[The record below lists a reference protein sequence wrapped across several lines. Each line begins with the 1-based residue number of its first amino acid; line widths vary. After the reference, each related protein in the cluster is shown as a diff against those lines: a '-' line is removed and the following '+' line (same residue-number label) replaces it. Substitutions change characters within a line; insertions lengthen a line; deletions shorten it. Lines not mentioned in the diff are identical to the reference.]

1 MSSVHA
7 TFSIIIPT
15 YNRRNQIIDTLEKL
29 SQQKY
34 DKDGFEVVVIDD
46 GSNDGTTDAVSLFKK
61 KSNIDINL
69 ISQMNKGPAHARN
82 AGIEISKYEYIVF
95 LDSDCYPMEDDW
107 LLKINNKV
115 NDICSKGFDDFLLGG
130 RIIMPTDTLS
140 QKFIYILDG
149 YGTPDLGQVGFEKQG
164 DFISFPTTNL
174 IVPKNTFR
182 SVGGFDENI
191 IFGSGEDTDF
201 CFRLWKSGRAV
212 FVYEPS
218 IYIFHLHRTGIFDLA
233 KVSFKRSINTHT
245 LLEKYGI
252 FSKHWF
258 RRRLFKV
265 IAAYVGLFA
274 LLTSSFFDNWLTAGI
289 LFCVYA
295 TLLSFFMLKSKNVLD
310 SMAFPIYYIFISMFE
325 VAGSTIAMLIY
336 LKNSKKSSCKK

>member
-1 MSSVHA
+1 MSNVHA
-7 TFSIIIPT
+7 TFSIIIPA
-15 YNRRNQIIDTLEKL
+15 YNRRSQIIDTLEKL

-34 DKDGFEVVVIDD
+34 DRDGFEVVVIDD
-46 GSNDGTTDAVSLFKK
+46 GSNDGTSDAVSLFKK

-82 AGIEISKYEYIVF
+82 AGIEISKHEYIVF
-95 LDSDCYPMEDDW
+95 LDSDCYPLTNDW
-107 LLKINNKV
+107 LFNINNKV
-115 NDICSKGFDDFLLGG
+115 NDIRSKEFDDFLLGG
-130 RIIMPTDTLS
+130 RIVMPTDTLS

-149 YGTPDLGQVGFEKQG
+149 YGTPDLGAVGFEKQG

-174 IVPKNTFR
+174 VVPKNTFR

-201 CFRLWKSGRAV
+201 CYRLWKSGRAV
-212 FVYEPS
+212 FVYEPAIS
-218 IYIFHLHRTGIFDLA
+218 IFHLHRTGIFDLA

-258 RRRLFKV
+258 RRRLVKV
-265 IAAYVGLFA
+265 VALYVGVLT
-274 LLTSSFFDNWLTAGI
+274 LLSSTFLDVWLTMGI
-289 LFCVYA
+289 LFGVYA
-295 TLLSFFMLKSKNVLD
+295 ILFLVFLSKSKNVFD
-310 SMAFPIYYIFISMFE
+310 SVVFPVYYLFISMFE
-325 VAGSTIAMLIY
+325 VAGSTIAILIY
-336 LKNSKKSSCKK
+336 LKNSSKSSCKK

>member
-1 MSSVHA
+1 MNSIHA

-15 YNRRNQIIDTLEKL
+15 YNRRIQLIEILEKL

-34 DKDGFEVVVIDD
+34 NKDGFEVVVIDD
-46 GSNDGTTDAVSLFKK
+46 GSNDGTSDAVSLFKK

-69 ISQMNKGPAHARN
+69 ITQMNKGPAHARN

-115 NDICSKGFDDFLLGG
+115 NDIRFKGYDDFLLAG
-130 RIIMPTDTLS
+130 RISMPTDSLS
-140 QKFIYILDG
+140 QRFILSLNG
-149 YGTPDLGQVGFEKQG
+149 YGTPDLGALGFENTD

-174 IVPKNTFR
+174 IVQKNTFR

-191 IFGSGEDTDF
+191 IYGSGEDTDF
-201 CFRLWKSGRAV
+201 CYRLWKSGRAI
-212 FVYEPS
+212 FVYDPS
-218 IYIFHLHRTGIFDLA
+218 ISIFHLHRTGIFDLA

-258 RRRLFKV
+258 RRRLVKV
-265 IAAYVGLFA
+265 VASYVGMLA
-274 LLTSSFFDNWLTAGI
+274 LLSCAFFNIWVSAGI
-289 LFCVYA
+289 LSGVYA
-295 TLLSFFMLKSKNVLD
+295 TLFLVFLLKSKSVLN
-310 SMAFPIYYIFISMFE
+310 SVVFPVYYLFISMFE

-336 LKNSKKSSCKK
+336 WRNL

>member
-1 MSSVHA
+1 MGSVHA

-15 YNRRNQIIDTLEKL
+15 YNRRNQIIETLEKL

-34 DKDGFEVVVIDD
+34 DKDGFEVIVIDD

-82 AGIEISKYEYIVF
+82 AGIEISKHEYIVF
-95 LDSDCYPMEDDW
+95 LDSDCYPLANDW
-107 LLKINNKV
+107 LLNINNKV
-115 NDICSKGFDDFLLGG
+115 NDIRSKEFDDFLLGG

-149 YGTPDLGQVGFEKQG
+149 YGTPDLGPVGFEKQG

-174 IVPKNTFR
+174 VVPKNTFR

-201 CFRLWKSGRAV
+201 CYRLWKSGRAV

-218 IYIFHLHRTGIFDLA
+218 ISIFHLHRTGIFDLA

-258 RRRLFKV
+258 RRRLVKV
-265 IAAYVGLFA
+265 VASYLGLFA
-274 LLTSSFFDNWLTAGI
+274 FLISVSFNVLLTTGI
-289 LFCVYA
+289 LFGVYA
-295 TLLSFFMLKSKNVLD
+295 TLFLVFLLKSKNVHN

-325 VAGSTIAMLIY
+325 VAGSTIAILVY
-336 LKNSKKSSCKK
+336 LKNSSKSSCKK